1 MLGIRMEKPNPQLQE
16 LAYKWKNG
24 TLTPEEKIRFEQW
37 YNSFNDE
44 ELLLSESKYVD
55 EQQLKAHL
63 KANIDQQLAQEVAQ
77 PKTFKLWPRIAAVA
91 AVVLV
96 VFGATLF
103 KEPIQNLFNPVQQM
117 QLATLPGQHR
127 QIQLADGTKVWL
139 SPATQISYPN
149 AFRGHERQI
158 QVSGE
163 AFFEVKH
170 DPEHPFVI
178 QSGAMRTIVLGTSFN
193 VRAYP
198 AANKA
203 EVTVVSGKVGVTAQ
217 QKTEIMTANQRVVF
231 NKRTKGLVK
240 ENYPEAQQF
249 IEQRIGLFN
258 YNGASL
264 LTVSQALEMQYGISI
279 QLAPSLLNKAFY
291 GQLKTSIPLPQTLD
305 KLAAVMDI
313 TWHKDGKTY
322 LLQPKNPNNN

>member
-1 MLGIRMEKPNPQLQE
+1 MLGKRMEKPNPQLQE

-37 YNSFNDE
+37 YTSFNDE
-44 ELLLSESKYVD
+44 ELLLSESKYINAK
-55 EQQLKAHL
+55 QLKAHI
-63 KANIDQQLAQEVAQ
+63 KANIDQQLAKEVAQ
-77 PKTFKLWPRIAAVA
+77 PKTVKLWPRIAAVA

-96 VFGATLF
+96 VFGVTLF
-103 KEPIQNLFNPVQQM
+103 REPIQNLFSPVQQL
-117 QLATLPGQHR
+117 QLVTLPGQHR

-139 SPATQISYPN
+139 SPATHISYPN
-149 AFRGHERQI
+149 KFRGHERQI
-158 QVSGE
+158 EVSGE

-198 AANKA
+198 GTNKA

-217 QKTEIMTANQRVVF
+217 HKTEIMTANQRVTF
-231 NKRTKGLVK
+231 NKTTNGLIK
-240 ENYPEAQQF
+240 EKYPDAQRF

-258 YNGASL
+258 YNGTAL
-264 LTVSQALEMQYGISI
+264 LTVSQDLEMQYGVSI
-279 QLAPSLLNKAFY
+279 QLAPSLLHKAFY
-291 GQLKTSIPLPQTLD
+291 GQLNTSIPLPQTLD
-305 KLAAVMDI
+305 KLSAVMDI
-313 TWHKDGKTY
+313 TWHKEGKTY
-322 LLQPKNPNNN
+322 VLQTKTPNNN

>member
-1 MLGIRMEKPNPQLQE
+1 MSGIRMEKPNLQLQE

-37 YNSFNDE
+37 YTSFNDE
-44 ELLLSESKYVD
+44 ELLLSGSKYVD
-55 EQQLKAHL
+55 AQQLKAHI
-63 KANIDQQLAQEVAQ
+63 KANIDQQLAKEVAQ

-96 VFGATLF
+96 LFGATLF
-103 KEPIQNLFNPVQQM
+103 REQVQNLFNPVQQL
-117 QLATLPGQHR
+117 QLATLPGQHS

-139 SPATQISYPN
+139 SPATQINYPDD
-149 AFRGHERQI
+149 FRGHERKI
-158 QVSGE
+158 EVIGE

-170 DPEHPFVI
+170 DPSHPFVI
-178 QSGAMRTIVLGTSFN
+178 QSGALRTIVLGTSFN

-198 AANKA
+198 SANKA

-217 QKTEIMTANQRVVF
+217 HKTEVMTANQRVTF
-231 NKRTKGLVK
+231 NKTTKGLVK
-240 ENYPEAQQF
+240 EKYPDAQQF

-258 YNGASL
+258 YNGTPL
-264 LTVSQALEMQYGISI
+264 LTVSQDLEMQYGISI
-279 QLAPSLLNKAFY
+279 QLAPPLLHKVFY

-305 KLAAVMDI
+305 KLSAVMDI
-313 TWHKDGKTY
+313 TWRKEGKTY
-322 LLQPKNPNNN
+322 LLQPKTLNNN